1 MKVNMRM
8 IKALEYLRSPQ
19 ATNRP
24 RLEAHQIE
32 ILLALSNIERVKGIT
47 MQDLATLTRCGQS
60 QISRNVHAFG
70 TRSLGRRL
78 IDIRVDPIDPRFRIV
93 SLSHDGESVME
104 LFNGI
109 LDGTKDQPNN
119 MQKPVDVRVQLKA

>member
-32 ILLALSNIERVKGIT
+32 ILLALSNIERAKGIN
-47 MQDLATLTRCGQS
+47 MNDLGTLTRCDQS
-60 QISRNVHAFG
+60 QISRNVHAFS

-78 IDIRVDPIDPRFRIV
+78 IDIRLDPDDPRFRIV

-104 LFNGI
+104 LFNDI
-109 LDGTKDQPNN
+109 LEGAQEQPKN
-119 MQKPVDVRVQLKA
+119 MKKPVDVRSQA

>member
-1 MKVNMRM
+1 MKNLTIV
-8 IKALEYLRSPQ
+8 KALEYLRSPQ

-47 MQDLATLTRCGQS
+47 MNDLAALTRCGQS
-60 QISRNVHAFG
+60 QISRNVHAFS

-78 IDIRVDPIDPRFRIV
+78 IDRRLDPDDPRFRIV
-93 SLSHDGESVME
+93 SLSHDGVAVMD
-104 LFNGI
+104 LFNDI
-109 LDGTKDQPNN
+109 LEGTQEQPHN
-119 MQKPVDVRVQLKA
+119 MQKPVDVRAQLKA